1 MIINILQ
8 NVLERKTEE
17 FEQTNDALSTV
28 KELHGQHCQEMQQQI
43 ENVSYFINIFPPL
56 IDKKLNCYQ
65 KLVKIHHF

>member
-43 ENVSYFINIFPPL
+43 ENVSYFINIFPP
-56 IDKKLNCYQ
+56 
-65 KLVKIHHF
+65 